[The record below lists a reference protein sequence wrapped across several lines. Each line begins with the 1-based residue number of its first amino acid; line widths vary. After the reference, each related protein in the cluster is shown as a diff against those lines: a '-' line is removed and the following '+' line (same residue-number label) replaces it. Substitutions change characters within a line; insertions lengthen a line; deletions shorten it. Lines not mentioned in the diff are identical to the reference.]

1 MPAPQSESFPRQN
14 ARTLRFTLGR
24 PRSFSVSPDGQTVLF
39 VRSSHGTD
47 RSGRLW
53 RWTAPVGEVQI
64 VDPGALLAGEDE
76 ELSAEERAR
85 RERAREAAG
94 GIVGYSVD
102 RAMTKAA
109 FALSGR
115 LFLTDIHTNETREL
129 QAPDGAVIDPRI
141 DPTGRRVAFAS
152 LGRLWVA
159 DVEGGEARPVTPEEP
174 SDTVAWGTA
183 DFISAE
189 ELDRSRGFWWSPDGD
204 RLLVQRT
211 DEAEVPVWYVSSP
224 ADPQEPPTP
233 QRYPAAGEP
242 NPIVSL
248 SIVALDA
255 EPIAVRLAGDE
266 YIATVHW
273 SSRGAPIVATLD
285 RQQQTITWLA
295 VDVTTGSTTVV
306 RTVSSEDWVDV
317 TPGTGAFDGEGRLL
331 TVEVRDD
338 DYALCADG
346 ERITPKGLHVRGVV
360 DISDSDVLVIAS
372 EDAGAQQVWSVAHD
386 RVARVSPAAG
396 WHAAARGG
404 GTTVL
409 VSADLDRTLPSVTIS
424 AADVTHEVA
433 SLASEPLIE
442 PRVNL
447 LPGDPARP
455 RIAVLLPTGHEPGS
469 ASLPVLMDPY
479 GGPHHAS
486 VTHHQGSFREA
497 QWFADQ
503 GFGVVVVDGR
513 GTPGSPSWERA
524 VRDDFA
530 GPVLEDQVVGLHAAA
545 HAFTDLD
552 LERVAIRGWSFGGY
566 LSALAV
572 IDRPDV
578 FHAAIA
584 GAPVTDWRLY
594 DTGYTERYLGVPDDT
609 VPESLVSY
617 QRSSLLDRAPALSRP
632 LQIIHGLADDNV
644 FFAHTL
650 QLSRVLTEHGRPHE
664 VVPLSGITH
673 MATQEDVAENLLLL
687 QVDFL
692 RRSLRAAR
700 GN

>member
-1 MPAPQSESFPRQN
+1 MPAPQSDSFPRQN

-24 PRSFSVSPDGQTVLF
+24 PRSFSVSPDGRTVLF

-47 RSGRLW
+47 RAGRLW
-53 RWTAPVGEVQI
+53 RWTAPDGEVQI
-64 VDPGALLAGEDE
+64 VDPAMLLAGEDE

-85 RERAREAAG
+85 RERAREAAS
-94 GIVGYSVD
+94 GIVSYSVD
-102 RAMTKAA
+102 KALTKAA

-115 LFLTDIHTNETREL
+115 LFMTDVDTGETREL
-129 QAPDGAVIDPRI
+129 QAPNGAVLDPRI

-152 LGRLWVA
+152 LGRLWIA
-159 DVEGGEARPVTPEEP
+159 DVESGEARPVTPEE
-174 SDTVAWGTA
+174 SADTVTWGTA
-183 DFISAE
+183 DFVSAE

-248 SIVALDA
+248 WIVALDA
-255 EPIAVRLAGDE
+255 DPIAVRLTRDE

-285 RQQQTITWLA
+285 RPQQTITWLA
-295 VDVTTGSTTVV
+295 ADVATGATTVV
-306 RTVSSEDWVDV
+306 RKVSDESWVDV
-317 TPGTGAFDGEGRLL
+317 ALGTGAFDGEGRLL

-346 ERITPKGLHVRGVV
+346 ERLTPKGLHVRGVV
-360 DISDSDVLVIAS
+360 DISDGDVLVIAS
-372 EDAGAQQVWSVAHD
+372 EDAGAQQVWSVAND
-386 RVARVSPAAG
+386 RVARVSPASG
-396 WHAAARGG
+396 WHVAARGG

-409 VSADLDRTLPSVTIS
+409 VSADLDRPLPSITIS
-424 AADVTHEVA
+424 AAGVTHEVA
-433 SLASEPLIE
+433 SLASDPLIE

-455 RIAVLLPTGHEPGS
+455 RIAVVLPTGHEPGS

-503 GFGVVVVDGR
+503 GFAVVVVDGR

-524 VRDDFA
+524 VRNDFA
-530 GPVLEDQVVGLHAAA
+530 GPVLEDQIVGLHAAA

-594 DTGYTERYLGVPDDT
+594 DTGYTERYLGVPDDNE
-609 VPESLVSY
+609 PESLISY
-617 QRSSLLDRAPALSRP
+617 ERSSLLERAPALSRP

-644 FFAHTL
+644 FIAHTL

-692 RRSLRAAR
+692 RRSLGATSAT
-700 GN
+700 